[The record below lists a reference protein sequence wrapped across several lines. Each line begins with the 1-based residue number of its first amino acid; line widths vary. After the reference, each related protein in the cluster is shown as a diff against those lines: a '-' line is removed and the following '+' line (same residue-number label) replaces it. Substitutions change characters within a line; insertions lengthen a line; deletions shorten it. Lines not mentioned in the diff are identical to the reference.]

1 MKKTD
6 IKTEQLILEAAK
18 KVFIRKGMDG
28 ARMQEIA
35 DEAQINKALLH
46 YYYRSKQQLFE
57 AVFIHAFTALAP
69 QLNAILNQ
77 ESSIECKVRE
87 FTKSYTSFMI
97 KQPYLPGF
105 IIQELNRNPDF
116 VQQIGAFGQFPNL
129 DKFRLQL
136 NMEIDQGKIQSI
148 NPEQLFV
155 NIMALNIFPFLGK
168 PLIKGITA
176 MDDNSY
182 HQMVEE
188 RKELVADFII
198 QAIKVH

>member
-1 MKKTD
+1 M
-6 IKTEQLILEAAK
+6 
-18 KVFIRKGMDG
+18 
-28 ARMQEIA
+28 
-35 DEAQINKALLH
+35 
-46 YYYRSKQQLFE
+46 E
-57 AVFIHAFTALAP
+57 AVFIHAFTAIAP
-69 QLNAILNQ
+69 QLKQFINQ
-77 ESSIECKVRE
+77 ESSIECRLGSSPKLY
-87 FTKSYTSFMI
+87 FFYDKG
-97 KQPYLPGF
+97 KPYLPGF

-136 NMEIDQGKIQSI
+136 NMEIDQGKIRSI